1 VTIGMP
7 GVTKTSQFRTGVPV
21 VLAEELEVLAGSAS
35 VGDPLRFSIRAYF
48 TLKIVSGILVAQQK
62 LFFARRDQR
71 ALLIALLHE
80 RCSAL
85 ADFLKRR
92 FEAPELLRA

>member
-1 VTIGMP
+1 MTIGMP

-21 VLAEELEVLAGSAS
+21 VLGEELEVLAGSAS

-48 TLKIVSGILVAQQK
+48 TLKLVSGILVAQQK

-71 ALLIALLHE
+71 ALLTAPLHE
-80 RCSAL
+80 RGSAL
-85 ADFLKRR
+85 AGFLQRL
-92 FEAPELLRA
+92 F